1 MNLIKREAHHL
12 DFAMQLEAMG
22 LWHWAI
28 FVILH
33 LQDPHKRSKLAKEIL
48 GRNVLPSDD
57 ESSEREVF
65 LQERLGVPT
74 SWIAEAKA
82 TRASVDCNYGDQVKK
97 MSFLGKAFR
106 NVHDHPTV
114 RELLLD
120 MAFMT
125 FKR

>member
-1 MNLIKREAHHL
+1 MLQTPFSLFRHMNLIKREAHHL

-22 LWHWAI
+22 LRHWAI

-82 TRASVDCNYGDQVKK
+82 TRASIDCNYGDQVKK
-97 MSFLGKAFR
+97 VIFVGK
-106 NVHDHPTV
+106 T
-114 RELLLD
+114 
-120 MAFMT
+120 
-125 FKR
+125 